1 MSMEDSTMLGI
12 KNNDSVVSGIRKT
25 SLPIGKVLIEHC
37 YAKKHQANQMTMA
50 FVKSDWSS
58 C

>member
-12 KNNDSVVSGIRKT
+12 KNNDSVASGIRKT

-37 YAKKHQANQMTMA
+37 YAKKHHANQMTME

>member
-1 MSMEDSTMLGI
+1 MEDSTTAGI

-25 SLPIGKVLIEHC
+25 SVPIGKVLIEHC